1 MMNKQ
6 TFGVKA
12 DATGKNYIY
21 QINSELDKNHGIN
34 DDNSETTGKGRIYEL
49 PDNPKCPVK
58 NFRDYIFHLHPLEN
72 SFWQRP
78 LESFTPEQ
86 SIWYYRA
93 PLGEKPLGNMMA
105 KMSLKYGLSE
115 RYTNHSVRVTA
126 LQLLDDNNIKDRHV
140 VRVSG
145 HKSTDS
151 IKNYARRLSASRK
164 RNISSV
170 ISKHIAN
177 PTFKLVSD
185 DVFDP
190 SVAHTA
196 SLASSIIRESP
207 NNATSSCSTIR
218 RQSANNNNAFALVN
232 SSDHDDDIFMNV
244 PNKMLVAPSPS
255 TRIDS
260 Q

>member
-1 MMNKQ
+1 
-6 TFGVKA
+6 
-12 DATGKNYIY
+12 
-21 QINSELDKNHGIN
+21 
-34 DDNSETTGKGRIYEL
+34 
-49 PDNPKCPVK
+49 
-58 NFRDYIFHLHPLEN
+58 
-72 SFWQRP
+72 
-78 LESFTPEQ
+78 
-86 SIWYYRA
+86 
-93 PLGEKPLGNMMA
+93 MA
-105 KMSLKYGLSE
+105 KMSLKYGLSK

-196 SLASSIIRESP
+196 SSASSIIRESP

-218 RQSANNNNAFALVN
+218 RQSANNNNALVN

-244 PNKMLVAPSPS
+244 PNKMLVAPSPLSNREVPFPSGPSSSASMFRPVLYNCHNCTINFNINTPS
-255 TRIDS
+255 TS
-260 Q
+260 L